1 MSPLSDLFEKDTQNH
16 VCTYDLKAEAKMSGR
31 VKESGGKT
39 WGAKGSSKQ
48 WDHYSKKWTKNE

>member
-1 MSPLSDLFEKDTQNH
+1 M
-16 VCTYDLKAEAKMSGR
+16 CTYDLKAEAKMSGR

-48 WDHYSKKWTKNE
+48 WDHYSKKWTKSE